1 MREPVKKL
9 LAVAV
14 VAGLA
19 LISFA
24 GVLARPGIVGHT
36 WDWGVP
42 NFLEQYRSMAEHHFS
57 TWDAYFETGRYHYF
71 KLELLY
77 WQLIIPLARMG
88 GEWMSK
94 LLPLCF
100 VTASGLA
107 MLPLARRFGLNWFY
121 ATLAALFYAL
131 SPYTYSRVVAGHMP
145 MLAGF
150 AIIPLL
156 LLAYF
161 TLLASIR
168 ERGRMA
174 PRAAIACGLLLG
186 LTSLHPSVG
195 VSSAAM
201 LGLLGLHA
209 VAKGPGRWRVLAS
222 TGLVFA
228 LALAMNIHFM
238 APFLGDYL
246 GKGAIRHGW
255 GLSASSKG
263 EVTVDTELPMRE
275 GFHQSTSQPVDA
287 VIRLDLRPGMD
298 TEYAF
303 PAPPGL
309 RAPWVLSSLALAG
322 LALCSFTARRMRRD
336 SDEEDTLRAQNAGM
350 FVVALT
356 GVLLVCGSR
365 TPFGVAFYQGVLKG
379 FLPILFA
386 AFSNT
391 TRWLPLIVTAYALLA
406 FQLPQAWEERGS
418 ARRPWLTRAV
428 LAAVLLVFV
437 SPYLGQSLLSRAPKD
452 AVPQPLALKHTPIH
466 PEDAKVYAF
475 LRDQRAWGRVAYL
488 PPVGISWP
496 GDSPYSYEWSS
507 AYSPKPF
514 FLAFYNNPLG
524 SEIIS
529 SMYAEQ
535 PSPNLDRL
543 FGLASVRYLV
553 YPHDEFFISYQDF
566 QPGYRGE
573 PVVDGFKN
581 YKPVLDKALA
591 LQRGLV
597 LEKRFGSVDIY
608 RNPEAA
614 PGVFAASR
622 LLAVADASGRGGN
635 LTAAVLPDVVGMP
648 LYEPGQAVIPA
659 GESPEFLA
667 LLGRIMATGGNGHQ
681 GLERAFVT
689 DRAGKRQALLY
700 RGGAYGLPSVE
711 FSRQGPTTCRVR
723 LTGVCAGFPLL
734 FQETFHEGWKAY
746 LLPSG
751 ESQAQAAGQASSAG
765 SSAASSSASSSGIA
779 AASVA
784 GAAPE
789 SPAPG
794 ACRPP
799 DGGRQGIPA
808 EAAKLLGSYRIFPD
822 NQDWQATPEELCEYL
837 GRGWVSTLGDGRTRT
852 RALLEYG
859 PGGRVESEKLQS
871 WSVGFVSKRFL
882 STVQNDNLPSTPLD
896 ATWREGVIEPA
907 VAVGPGFDALAP
919 ASWKAAGASEGKAM
933 PWPEMLHWQASG
945 YGNAWWID
953 PAPLAAL
960 GPDAA
965 RYARPNPAGGVDIDL
980 VIEFRPQRYY
990 LLGLAVSAL
999 SVALSLAA
1007 LGVLTVAQR
1016 LRVRRLN
1023 V

>member
-9 LAVAV
+9 LAVAA

-19 LISFA
+19 LVSFA

-77 WQLIIPLARMG
+77 WQLITPLARMG

-150 AIIPLL
+150 AIIPLV

-174 PRAAIACGLLLG
+174 PRAVIVCGLLLG

-195 VSSAAM
+195 VSTTAM
-201 LGLLGLHA
+201 LGLLGLRA
-209 VAKGPGRWRVLAS
+209 LCKGPGRGRVLLS
-222 TGLVFA
+222 TGLVFG
-228 LALAMNIHFM
+228 LALMMNIHFM

-255 GLSASSKG
+255 GLSASAKG

-287 VIRLDLRPGMD
+287 VVRLDLRPGMD

-309 RAPWVLSSLALAG
+309 RVPWVLASLALAG
-322 LALCSFTARRMRRD
+322 LALCSFLARRWRSGESPGLR
-336 SDEEDTLRAQNAGM
+336 EETGGM
-350 FVVALT
+350 FVVALV
-356 GVLLVCGSR
+356 GILLVCGSR
-365 TPFGVAFYQGVLKG
+365 TPFGVLFYQGLLKG
-379 FLPILFA
+379 LVPILFA

-391 TRWLPLIVTAYALLA
+391 TRWLPLVVTAYALLA
-406 FQLPQAWEERGS
+406 FQLPQAWEERLALQS
-418 ARRPWLTRAV
+418 AGPGRGALRRTWLPRAA
-428 LAAVLLVFV
+428 LLAVLLVFV

-466 PEDAKVYAF
+466 PEDAQVYAF

-535 PSPNLDRL
+535 PSPHLDRL

-581 YKPVLDKALA
+581 YKPVLDRTLA
-591 LQRGLV
+591 LQQGLV
-597 LEKRFGSVDIY
+597 LEKRFGSVDLY
-608 RNPEAA
+608 RNPQAA

-622 LLAVADASGRGGN
+622 LLAVADASGKGAN
-635 LTAAVLPDVVGMP
+635 LTAPVLPDVVGLP
-648 LYEPGQAVIPA
+648 SYQPGQAVIPA
-659 GESPEFLA
+659 GDSPDFLA
-667 LLGRIMATGGNGHQ
+667 LLGRIMGNGQ
-681 GLERAFVT
+681 DGGEGPGRAFVS

-700 RGGAYGLPSVE
+700 WGKSYGLPGVE
-711 FSRQGPTTCRVR
+711 FTRQGPTTCRVR

-746 LLPSG
+746 LLPVS
-751 ESQAQAAGQASSAG
+751 ERPASTPSQA
-765 SSAASSSASSSGIA
+765 A
-779 AASVA
+779 AASTA
-784 GAAPE
+784 SGATSAPGA
-789 SPAPG
+789 PGTPG

-808 EAAKLLGSYRIFPD
+808 DMARLLGGYRVFPD
-822 NQDWQATPEELCEYL
+822 NQDWQATPEELREYL
-837 GRGWVSTLGDGRTRT
+837 ERGWVSTLGDGRTRG
-852 RALLEYG
+852 RELIAYG
-859 PGGRVESEKLQS
+859 PGGRVEREERES

-882 STVQNDNLPSTPLD
+882 TTVQNDNLPSTPLD
-896 ATWREGVIEPA
+896 ATWREGGFEPA
-907 VAVGPGFDALAP
+907 VPVAPGFDPLAA
-919 ASWKAAGASEGKAM
+919 ASWKASGAAEGRAL

-953 PAPLAAL
+953 PALLGAL
-960 GPDAA
+960 GPEAA
-965 RYARPNPAGGVDIDL
+965 RYARPNPSGGVDLDL

-999 SVALSLAA
+999 SVALALAA
-1007 LGVLTVAQR
+1007 LGALTVAQR
-1016 LRVRRLN
+1016 LRVRRLH

>member
-9 LAVAV
+9 LAVAA

-42 NFLEQYRSMAEHHFS
+42 NFLEQYRSMSEHHFS

-77 WQLIIPLARMG
+77 WQLITPLARMG

-161 TLLASIR
+161 TLLGSIR
-168 ERGRMA
+168 ERGRIA

-186 LTSLHPSVG
+186 LTSMHPSVG

-209 VAKGPGRWRVLAS
+209 LVKGPGRWRVLAS
-222 TGLVFA
+222 TVLVFA

-255 GLSASSKG
+255 GLSASAKG

-275 GFHQSTSQPVDA
+275 GFHQSTSQPVDS

-309 RAPWVLSSLALAG
+309 RAPWVLASLVLAG
-322 LALCSFTARRMRRD
+322 LALCSFTARRIRRD
-336 SDEEDTLRAQNAGM
+336 PDQEDTLRAQNAGM

-379 FLPILFA
+379 FVPILFA

-406 FQLPQAWEERGS
+406 FQLPQAWEERGT
-418 ARRPWLTRAV
+418 ARRPWLNRAV

-437 SPYLGQSLLSRAPKD
+437 SPYLGQSLLSSAPKD

-553 YPHDEFFISYQDF
+553 YPHDTFFISYQDF

-591 LQRGLV
+591 LQHGLV

-608 RNPEAA
+608 RNPDAA

-648 LYEPGQAVIPA
+648 FYQPGQAVIPA

-667 LLGRIMATGGNGHQ
+667 LLGRIMEAGESGQ
-681 GLERAFVT
+681 KGLERAFVT

-700 RGGAYGLPSVE
+700 RGAAYELPSVE
-711 FSRQGPTTCRVR
+711 FTRQGPTTCRVR
-723 LTGVCAGFPLL
+723 LTGVKSGFPLL
-734 FQETFHEGWKAY
+734 FQETFHDGWKAY
-746 LLPSG
+746 LLP
-751 ESQAQAAGQASSAG
+751 ADARRAPDAA
-765 SSAASSSASSSGIA
+765 
-779 AASVA
+779 
-784 GAAPE
+784 
-789 SPAPG
+789 
-794 ACRPP
+794 
-799 DGGRQGIPA
+799 
-808 EAAKLLGSYRIFPD
+808 LLKDYAVFPD
-822 NQDWQATPEELCEYL
+822 NQDWQATPDELREYL
-837 GRGWVSTLGDGRTRT
+837 ERGWVSTLGDGRKRT

-859 PGGRVESEKLQS
+859 PGGRVESERPMS
-871 WSVGFVSKRFL
+871 WSVDFVSRRFL
-882 STVQNDNLPSTPLD
+882 STVQNDNLPATPQD

-907 VAVGPGFDALAP
+907 SPVGSGFDALSP

-953 PAPLAAL
+953 PALLPAF
-960 GPDAA
+960 GPEAS
-965 RYARPNPAGGVDIDL
+965 RYARPNPAGGVDLEL
-980 VIEFRPQRYY
+980 VIEFKPQRYY

-999 SVALSLAA
+999 SVALALAA
-1007 LGVLTVAQR
+1007 LGAITVAQR